1 MATPKKNLSPNFT
14 YASMIRSNA
23 ATVHNINNV
32 PGADALK
39 NLTDL
44 CKNLLEPIRK
54 AVGELPIIVS
64 SGYRSPKV
72 NVAVG
77 GVSTSAHCYGLAA
90 DFTCPRFGE
99 PKVLAQFIADYLK
112 KNKIPFDQVIYEHVG
127 KSKWVHVGI
136 RHPNGKQR
144 GQVLT
149 IKNSNTYE
157 GIV

>member
-1 MATPKKNLSPNFT
+1 MAAPKKNLSPNFT
-14 YASMIRSNA
+14 YASMIRSNTA
-23 ATVHNINNV
+23 DSLKISNV
-32 PGADALK
+32 PDAAALK

-44 CKNLLEPIRK
+44 CKNILEPIRK
-54 AVGELPIIVS
+54 AVGNEPIVVS

-77 GVSTSAHCYGLAA
+77 GVTTSAHCYGLAA
-90 DFTCPRFGE
+90 DITCPRFGE
-99 PKVLAQFIADYLK
+99 PKALAIFIADFLK

-127 KSKWVHVGI
+127 NSKWVHVGI

-149 IKNSNTYE
+149 IKGHTTSV